1 MKLPIS
7 VLLILAIAGCTT
19 APVAPTTQQQI
30 VANAV
35 EDVISIGLV
44 PVLTKNSSYIPA
56 AKAVAAALGTFQG
69 ATITPENVNAVL
81 DMAGFTP
88 ADARTVAGIV
98 NAAWTT
104 YQKRYAQQVS
114 TTVRPDVKLFLAAVS
129 AGIVNAIV
137 ATPQP

>member
-88 ADARTVAGIV
+88 ADARTISGIV
-98 NAAWTT
+98 NAAWGT
-104 YQKRYAQQVS
+104 YCKRYAQQVS
-114 TTVRPDVKLFLAAVS
+114 TQVRPDVKLFLSAVS
-129 AGIVNAIV
+129 AGITNAIS
-137 ATPQP
+137 ACGSS